1 MFKIY
6 DGRSQFY
13 QWDIDRKLI
22 VEDASINQ
30 VHFCNR
36 TDTCSL
42 VCDVYDE
49 EGLRLVNVPNIL
61 LQQDWRINV
70 YGYDSNYT
78 KHCEIFNV
86 VKRSKPENY
95 VYTETEIHHWED
107 LEARIDEIEKNGISD
122 ETVTKAVEGYLEE
135 NPVKVDLTGYA
146 TEDYVIQAIGEIPQP
161 DLSDYATI
169 KDVQDA
175 IDGIEHPQPDLTG
188 YATEDYVTQ
197 KIAEAELG
205 GEDIDLSGYATK
217 AYVDLEIKQIEL
229 TPGPK
234 GDKGDTGAQGPKG
247 DTGETGPAG
256 KDGAQGP
263 SGPQG
268 DPGKDGVDGKDYVLT
283 EADKQEIAD
292 MVEVTGGGG
301 SAEVA
306 VDGTTI
312 QQKEDGTLHGALKFS
327 KVEHDWG
334 STDWNAWGGDNTTS
348 SGNGSFAF
356 GHYAQ
361 ANGYAA
367 AAFNVAKANA
377 SGAFA
382 TGYFSNANGQYSFA
396 TGEQTQAN
404 GKNQVTMGQY
414 NEPDYTS
421 ALIIGNGDSSKR
433 SNAFT
438 VDFDGNAWAAN
449 EITVGPD
456 KKKLITADE
465 VDFTGLATETYV
477 ADAINQALVGDG
489 ADLSEYAKTAD
500 IEAKGYQTADQVTA
514 AINEALGVIEN
525 GTY

>member
-42 VCDVYDE
+42 VCEVYDA

-95 VYTETEIHHWED
+95 VYTETEIHHWEE
-107 LEARIDEIEKNGISD
+107 LEARVDEIEKKGISD
-122 ETVTKAVEGYLEE
+122 ETIANAVEGYLTE

-146 TEDYVIQAIGEIPQP
+146 TEEYVIQAIGEIPEV

-175 IDGIEHPQPDLTG
+175 IDGIEHPKPDLTG
-188 YATEDYVTQ
+188 YATEEYVTQ

-234 GDKGDTGAQGPKG
+234 GDKGDTGEQ
-247 DTGETGPAG
+247 GPAG
-256 KDGAQGP
+256 KDGA
-263 SGPQG
+263 
-268 DPGKDGVDGKDYVLT
+268 PGKDGETGPQGPQGEPGADYVLT

-301 SAEVA
+301 PAEVA

-312 QQKEDGTLHGALKFS
+312 KQKADGTLHSALNFNL
-327 KVEHDWG
+327 VENDWG
-334 STDWNAWGGDNTTS
+334 GYELNAWGGENTTAG
-348 SGNGSFAF
+348 GNGAFAF

-361 ANGYAA
+361 ASGYAT
-367 AAFNVAKANA
+367 AAFNVATAYG
-377 SGAFA
+377 SGSFA
-382 TGYFSNANGQYSFA
+382 TGYFSQASGEYTFV

-404 GKNQVTMGQY
+404 GADQVAMGKY
-414 NEPDYTS
+414 NIPDYTS
-421 ALIIGNGDSSKR
+421 ALIIGNGTISER
-433 SNAFT
+433 SNALT
-438 VDFDGNAWAAN
+438 VDFDGNVWAAN
-449 EITVGPD
+449 EVTVGPD
-456 KKKLITADE
+456 KKRLITADD

-477 ADAINQALVGDG
+477 QDAINQALVGGDV
-489 ADLSEYAKTAD
+489 DLSEYAKTAD

-514 AINEALGVIEN
+514 LINEALGVIEN

>member
-42 VCDVYDE
+42 VCEVYDA

-70 YGYDSNYT
+70 YGYDNNYT
-78 KHCEIFNV
+78 KHCEIFNI

-95 VYTETEIHHWED
+95 VYTETEIHHWEE
-107 LEARIDEIEKNGISD
+107 LEARVDEIEKKGISD
-122 ETVTKAVEGYLEE
+122 ETIANAVEGYLTE

-146 TEDYVIQAIGEIPQP
+146 TEEYVIQAIGEIPEV

-175 IDGIEHPQPDLTG
+175 IDGIEHPKPDLTG
-188 YATEDYVTQ
+188 YATEEYVTQ

-234 GDKGDTGAQGPKG
+234 GDKGDTGEQ
-247 DTGETGPAG
+247 GPAG
-256 KDGAQGP
+256 KDGA
-263 SGPQG
+263 
-268 DPGKDGVDGKDYVLT
+268 PGKDGKDGAAGKDGYTPVKGVDYFDGAPGKDGETGPQGPQGEPGADYVLT
-283 EADKQEIAD
+283 EADKQEIAG
-292 MVEVTGGGG
+292 MVEVTGGDVDLTNYYTKG
-301 SAEVA
+301 E
-306 VDGTTI
+306 VDG
-312 QQKEDGTLHGALKFS
+312 
-327 KVEHDWG
+327 
-334 STDWNAWGGDNTTS
+334 
-348 SGNGSFAF
+348 
-356 GHYAQ
+356 
-361 ANGYAA
+361 
-367 AAFNVAKANA
+367 
-377 SGAFA
+377 
-382 TGYFSNANGQYSFA
+382 
-396 TGEQTQAN
+396 
-404 GKNQVTMGQY
+404 
-414 NEPDYTS
+414 
-421 ALIIGNGDSSKR
+421 
-433 SNAFT
+433 
-438 VDFDGNAWAAN
+438 
-449 EITVGPD
+449 
-456 KKKLITADE
+456 
-465 VDFTGLATETYV
+465 
-477 ADAINQALVGDG
+477 
-489 ADLSEYAKTAD
+489 
-500 IEAKGYQTADQVTA
+500 KGYQTAAQVTA

>member
-1 MFKIY
+1 MFRIY

-42 VCDVYDE
+42 VCEVYDA

-70 YGYDSNYT
+70 YGYDNNYT

-86 VKRSKPENY
+86 VKRSKPEDY
-95 VYTETEIHHWED
+95 VYTETEIHHWEE
-107 LEARIDEIEKNGISD
+107 LEARVDEIEKKGISD
-122 ETVTKAVEGYLEE
+122 ETIANAVEGYLTE

-146 TEDYVIQAIGEIPQP
+146 TEEYVIQAIGEIPEV

-175 IDGIEHPQPDLTG
+175 IDGIEHPKPDLTG
-188 YATEDYVTQ
+188 YATEEYVTQ

-234 GDKGDTGAQGPKG
+234 GDKGDTGAQGPAGK
-247 DTGETGPAG
+247 DG

-263 SGPQG
+263 AGPEGPAGPQG
-268 DPGKDGVDGKDYVLT
+268 EPGADYVLT

-312 QQKEDGTLHGALKFS
+312 KQKADGTLHSALNFNLTES
-327 KVEHDWG
+327 AWG
-334 STDWNAWGGDNTTS
+334 SKDWNVWGGDNTTS

-356 GHYAQ
+356 GHYAK
-361 ANGYAA
+361 ASGYAA

-382 TGYFSNANGQYSFA
+382 TGYFGNANGQYSFV
-396 TGEQTQAN
+396 TGERTQADGADQVAM
-404 GKNQVTMGQY
+404 GKY
-414 NEPDYTS
+414 NIPDSTS
-421 ALIIGNGDSSKR
+421 ALIIGNGSDSAK

-438 VDFDGNAWAAN
+438 VDFDGNVWAAN
-449 EITVGPD
+449 EVTVGPD
-456 KKKLITADE
+456 KKKLITADD

-477 ADAINQALVGDG
+477 QDAINQALVGGDV
-489 ADLSEYAKTAD
+489 DLSEYAKLTD
-500 IEAKGYQTADQVTA
+500 IPDVSAYQTADQVTA
-514 AINEALGVIEN
+514 LINEALGVIEN